1 MASKVKVADRLREL
15 ARAVEAMDEYAQDSD
30 AWLSPHPA
38 TRHLIERRG
47 VSREQLNYSVPSD
60 LDLKTRVNTYNA
72 EHGNPGAG
80 NVVAAALD
88 AWLRAHGYP
97 PVLEEADS
105 PDQDL

>member
-1 MASKVKVADRLREL
+1 MASKIRLSERLREL
-15 ARAVEAMDEYAQDSD
+15 ARSVDAMDEYSQDGE

-38 TRHLIERRG
+38 TRRLIERRG
-47 VSREQLNYSVPSD
+47 VGREQLNYSVPSD
-60 LDLKTRVNTYNA
+60 LDLKARVNTYNA

-97 PVLEEADS
+97 PTLEETGASDR
-105 PDQDL
+105 DH